1 MILRSYLYLFS
12 FNTDNT
18 EIIFTKQVNA
28 IIEFEPRWLEI
39 IEKEKSAKYFHEIDE
54 CYYIYP

>member
-1 MILRSYLYLFS
+1 MISIYLFS